1 MGKKTAGKVV
11 LPPVDQV
18 GIVVKDAEKTAEHY
32 SSMFGIGPFA
42 IYGISIDKG
51 MLCDKRAAPSRM
63 KIAIAQMGPIEIELI
78 QVLEGGEVYSD
89 FIHSQG
95 EGLHHLGIHIDD
107 IDDYERLLAEFS
119 NQGIKPVFSYKGRR
133 LCCAYLD
140 TQDIGGVMLELI
152 YLAKAL

>member
-18 GIVVKDAEKTAEHY
+18 GIVVKDAEKTAEY
-32 SSMFGIGPFA
+32 YYSMFGIGPFA
-42 IYGISIDKG
+42 IYDMSIDKG
-51 MLCDKRAAPSRM
+51 MLYDKRAAPSRM
-63 KIAIAQMGPIEIELI
+63 KIAIAQMGHIEIELI

-107 IDDYERLLAEFS
+107 FDDYERLVAEFS
-119 NQGIKPVFSYKGRR
+119 NQGKSPLFSYKGNR
-133 LCCAYLD
+133 LCFTYLH
-140 TQDIGGVMLELI
+140 TQNIGGVILELI
-152 YLAKAL
+152 YLDNR